1 MQLIL
6 CNFITSFLT
15 LLGKTNDVK
24 TNAGHNSTK
33 HVLTTNLYIYIYI
46 YISIYIY
53 MYIIYYTSCLSEELK
68 DKCITIIQKQII
80 MKISI

>member
-46 YISIYIY
+46 Y

-80 MKISI
+80 MKISIWWRES